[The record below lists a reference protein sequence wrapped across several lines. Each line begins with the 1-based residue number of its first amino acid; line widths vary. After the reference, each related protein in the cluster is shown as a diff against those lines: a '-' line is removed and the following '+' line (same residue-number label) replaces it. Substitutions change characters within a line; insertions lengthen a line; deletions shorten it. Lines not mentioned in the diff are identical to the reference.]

1 MTEIVI
7 NGRVASLKNSKQI
20 FWRNGK
26 IIFTSS
32 KAWKSFEELA
42 LWQLKKYNAIKFNRD
57 VDIDYIFEMKGN
69 CIDIDNAITGIN
81 DLLQKAGIIDDDKN
95 IINITARKK
104 IGCKDYVT
112 RIVIW

>member
-1 MTEIVI
+1 MTQIII
-7 NGRVASLKNSKQI
+7 NGRVASLKNSKQV
-20 FWRNGK
+20 FFRNGK

-32 KAWKSFEELA
+32 EAWKKFEA
-42 LWQLKKYNAIKFNRD
+42 LSLHQLRGYSGEKFKRN

-69 CIDIDNAITGIN
+69 GIDIDNAITGIN

-104 IGCKDYVT
+104 MGCKEYVT
-112 RIVIW
+112 KITIW